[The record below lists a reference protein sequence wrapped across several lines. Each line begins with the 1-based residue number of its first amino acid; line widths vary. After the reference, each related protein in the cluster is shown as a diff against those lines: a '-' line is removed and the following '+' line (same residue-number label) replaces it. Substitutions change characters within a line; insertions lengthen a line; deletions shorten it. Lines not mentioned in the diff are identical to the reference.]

1 MEIEIKPHFPP
12 RKVCIASFSLI
23 SRQHSNIL
31 FINPGCVQTF
41 VPFAEKAKEH
51 LGSNAFW
58 CSCLYP
64 EILSQRW
71 RILDQRQSFASRRH
85 NRWFR
90 NCLQHH
96 KDDFEIGFFNKCL
109 KHHEEKSWNIFV
121 VVIFTRFVNVQDHF
135 THSERCLHSIFDC
148 DWFQLSKAINQLFPG
163 GIVRNNKSSIKPLNY
178 LLGRLEWIWF
188 VLLHFIHY
196 PQ

>member
-31 FINPGCVQTF
+31 FVNLGCVQTF

-90 NCLQHH
+90 NCLQRH
-96 KDDFEIGFFNKCL
+96 KDDFEIGFL
-109 KHHEEKSWNIFV
+109 TTLWNI
-121 VVIFTRFVNVQDHF
+121 TRKILKYFCCNFRQIRKCSDHF
-135 THSERCLHSIFDC
+135 THSERWLHSIFDC